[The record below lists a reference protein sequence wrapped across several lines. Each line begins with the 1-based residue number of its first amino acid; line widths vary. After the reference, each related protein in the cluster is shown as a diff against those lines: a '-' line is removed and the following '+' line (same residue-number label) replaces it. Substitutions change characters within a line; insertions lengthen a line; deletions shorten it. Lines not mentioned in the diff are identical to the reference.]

1 MTINFYL
8 RNPKKDGICAIYAS
22 ICYDNNRLIVF
33 PGEKVHTGDWINKEG
48 KKNEP
53 KASAKN
59 GTLIG
64 NLFKAEKLYRDIYD
78 DLKIKLGG
86 IVPADIFKKAIAEK
100 KNPLVVK
107 VVKPVRIRI
116 ADFFQKTIDDTKN
129 GDRLSDKKLKLKTDS
144 IKPYNS
150 TLASYT
156 AYETDKHKVFYMD
169 EISQKLLDDYDKYLT
184 QEKKLAL
191 NTKSR
196 YLKTFMLML
205 RYGVTKKVADKNA
218 VESIKLSLRV
228 ERSDSIYLNDAEI
241 NDILNVTDFKTPLYE
256 YVRDY
261 FIIGCQTGLRFSDYS
276 RIKKEHINNGKIQM
290 IQKKV
295 NERVTVPIHPIVKKI
310 LAKYPDGL
318 PKCPPNQVF
327 NAYLKEICAP
337 LPSLQKVFEKK
348 ITRENEV
355 VVEKF
360 CKHQLVQSHTA
371 RRSFATNE
379 YRRGTPAITI
389 MAITGHKSDKTFLN
403 YVKMD
408 GEEHA
413 DLLGASWKK

>member
-48 KKNEP
+48 RKNEP

-64 NLFKAEKLYRDIYD
+64 NLFKAEKLYRDTYD

-86 IVPADIFKKAIAEK
+86 IVPADIFKKAIADK

-116 ADFFQKTIDDTKN
+116 VDFFQRTIDDTKN
-129 GDRLSDKKLKLKTDS
+129 GDRLSDKKIKLKADS

-150 TLASYT
+150 TLASYA
-156 AYETDKHKVFYMD
+156 AYETDKRKVYYMD

-205 RYGVTKKVADKNA
+205 RYGVTKKVADKNVLA
-218 VESIKLSLRV
+218 DIKLHLQG
-228 ERSDSIYLNDAEI
+228 ERSDSIYLNDGEI
-241 NDILNVTDFKTPLYE
+241 NDILNITDFKTPLYE

-355 VVEKF
+355 VVEKYS
-360 CKHQLVQSHTA
+360 KHQLVQSHTA

-379 YRRGTPAITI
+379 YRRGTPVITI